1 MTEATEKLIETLATK
16 FGTTAEHLWGVLVR
30 QAPIS
35 AGIDLTVWILF
46 AAGVIWGWLRFLKVL
61 RSLGPREE
69 LGDGGTG
76 FFFVL
81 AVASLT
87 LVLVAAVT
95 ASTVAAAFFNPEYW
109 ALQQLL
115 P

>member
-1 MTEATEKLIETLATK
+1 VTEATEKLIETLATK

-61 RSLGPREE
+61 RSLGPLEDS
-69 LGDGGTG
+69 GDAGVAIG
-76 FFFVL
+76 FVL
-81 AVASLT
+81 TVASLI
-87 LVLVAAVT
+87 LVLVAVLT
-95 ASTVAAAFFNPEYW
+95 ASTTAAAFFNPEYW